1 MEYSFSKSN
10 LSKEFISK
18 FLLDRYH
25 NYLTSVSRLPQDVSY
40 IECRDKNDNLK
51 DIFPISYNTKEKY
64 VKIENKF
71 YLDLENK
78 ELEALLSFLFKEYGV
93 SNVKVSS
100 IFKIDNIQIRYPNIS
115 LSDNVDNIAEL
126 PSTFKEYIDS
136 LGKQT
141 KKHAKYYLGRIQREF
156 PNVEYESCQGSDF
169 SFEDYNIITE
179 LSKERM
185 ESKYLKYNLTENE
198 DYKRYKAFSQNGIIY
213 KVSINGEIKAG
224 CVGELIGEDF
234 YLHKIAHDNQFS
246 RYNTGQIAL
255 LKLIELLIGYRVK
268 RFHFL
273 WSKGVDYKIRFGGV
287 PHAIW
292 SYSFYKSHS
301 ISFYKE
307 LCTSIIM
314 KAKFT
319 VLDKLRKNKK
329 FIKLFHRLKYKV
341 SK

>member
-1 MEYSFSKSN
+1 M
-10 LSKEFISK
+10 
-18 FLLDRYH
+18 
-25 NYLTSVSRLPQDVSY
+25 
-40 IECRDKNDNLK
+40 
-51 DIFPISYNTKEKY
+51 
-64 VKIENKF
+64 
-71 YLDLENK
+71 
-78 ELEALLSFLFKEYGV
+78 
-93 SNVKVSS
+93 
-100 IFKIDNIQIRYPNIS
+100 
-115 LSDNVDNIAEL
+115 
-126 PSTFKEYIDS
+126 
-136 LGKQT
+136 
-141 KKHAKYYLGRIQREF
+141 
-156 PNVEYESCQGSDF
+156 EYESCQGSDF